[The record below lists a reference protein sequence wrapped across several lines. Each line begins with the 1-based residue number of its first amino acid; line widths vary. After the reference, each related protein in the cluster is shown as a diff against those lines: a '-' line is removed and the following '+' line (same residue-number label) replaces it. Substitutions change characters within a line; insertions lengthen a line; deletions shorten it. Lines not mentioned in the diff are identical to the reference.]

1 MMLGVMLHY
10 YNRCDADIIFNM
22 VVMKKHV
29 ENLVGV
35 GLRSAAHPP
44 LLHSV
49 LATWLFKV
57 Y

>member
-35 GLRSAAHPP
+35 GLRSAAHPQ